1 MNESNTINNSSN
13 DNGDYVLSEITP
25 EIAADIKT
33 IAELWS
39 LAKMRQDTRG
49 DKIWEALFQMG
60 CNPEPFDK
68 LGYSFD
74 YKNFNGIYIPLQKT
88 SGVARFAFPKLTS
101 VGTKSREELM
111 ESVNVANSL
120 VSESKFTIMGDE
132 VWLIYERDLSVNK
145 NYMPVIEHILENLKS
160 GAEIFH
166 EIS

>member
-1 MNESNTINNSSN
+1 MNENNTVNNSSN

-39 LAKMRQDTRG
+39 LAKMRRDTRG
-49 DKIWEALFQMG
+49 DKIWEVLFQMG

-74 YKNFNGIYIPLQKT
+74 YKKFNGIYIPPQKAT
-88 SGVARFAFPKLTS
+88 GIARFAFPKLAS
-101 VGTKSREELM
+101 IGTKSRKQLM

-120 VSESKFTIMGDE
+120 VSESKFTIMGDD
-132 VWLIYERDLSVNK
+132 VWLIYERDLSDNQ
-145 NYMPVIEHILENLKS
+145 NYMTVIEHILENLKS